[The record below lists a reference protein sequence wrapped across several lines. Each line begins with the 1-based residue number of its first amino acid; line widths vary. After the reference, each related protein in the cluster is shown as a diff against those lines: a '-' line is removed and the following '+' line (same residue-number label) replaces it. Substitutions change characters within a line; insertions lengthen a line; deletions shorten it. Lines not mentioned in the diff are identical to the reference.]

1 MKNTLTIG
9 LFLCFISGVFAQKT
23 EIAIKYN
30 PIDCINCQAGF
41 YHFLSKYP
49 EINLYCRAEDKYTL
63 EKFLIESY
71 DVDYTKRVK
80 VYEPNSYMDTVQ
92 ASCLMYVHHERKK
105 ILSVKKMV
113 DLKPIDYE
121 VVDLIRKDPVQLSE
135 KSGTVKLTK
144 GDRLLFNYI
153 IELSED
159 DFWLVSR
166 KGRIWDF
173 NLKKK
178 KAIPLTNIA
187 DSILISEYYSS
198 LFHPMY
204 LDSIRKAHPK
214 DFDKDI
220 KFFFQSDGLKLH
232 NGNPYVLIEIPF
244 YLKKDTVL
252 NVMKKNAL
260 VKFKPKFEGIESIYA
275 LPIDLKLSYS
285 RFFFTPAG
293 DVIFPHYDTEKDT
306 QFVFYK
312 SSLTSPL
319 VFEPYFPMLKPLDSL
334 AIANKFTH
342 IANVNY
348 ESDFLV
354 YPFKSWVSSNAKL
367 CDFTPI
373 LSFFNVPDELVHPP
387 FEFNGM
393 IFDIN
398 TFSQTSIFIK
408 EDKIY
413 TWFTYNNSYF
423 QACIDKSNME
433 LKSIRLITGFSEL
446 ESKYGTLKDGG
457 YIRINP
463 QTLEYR
469 VERFLN

>member
-1 MKNTLTIG
+1 M
-9 LFLCFISGVFAQKT
+9 FSISAQNT

-71 DVDYTKRVK
+71 DEDYTKRVK
-80 VYEPNSYMDTVQ
+80 VYEPNSYLDTVQ
-92 ASCLMYVHHERKK
+92 ASCLMYLHHDRKK

-113 DLKPIDYE
+113 DLKPSDYE
-121 VVDLIRKDPVQLSE
+121 VVRLIRKDPVLISE

-153 IELSED
+153 IELTED

-166 KGRIWDF
+166 KGKIWDF
-173 NLKKK
+173 NLKNK
-178 KAIPLTNIA
+178 KAIPLVNLA
-187 DSILISEYYSS
+187 DSVFVSQYYSN
-198 LFHPMY
+198 LFHANY
-204 LDSIRKAHPK
+204 LDSLKKANPD
-214 DFDKDI
+214 DFDKDL
-220 KFFFQSDGLKLH
+220 KFFFQTYELQLY
-232 NGNPYVLIEIPF
+232 NGNPYVVVELPF
-244 YLKKDTVL
+244 YVKNDTDTHVL
-252 NVMKKNAL
+252 KKNAL
-260 VKFKPKFEGIESIYA
+260 VKFKPKFEGIESIYG
-275 LPIDLKLSYS
+275 LPMDLKLSAS

-293 DVIFPHYDTEKDT
+293 EVIFPHYNTEKDT

-319 VFEPYFPMLKPLDSL
+319 VFEPYFPFNKSFDSL
-334 AIANKFTH
+334 ANANKFTH

-348 ESDFLV
+348 DSDFLV
-354 YPFKSWVSSNAKL
+354 YPFKSWVSSTSKL

-398 TFSQTSIFIK
+398 TFSQTILFFK
-408 EDKIY
+408 HDKIY
-413 TWFTYNNSYF
+413 TWFRFNNSYF
-423 QACIDKSNME
+423 EACIDKSNME
-433 LKSIRLITGFSEL
+433 LKSIRLVTGFSEL

-469 VERFLN
+469 VERFVN